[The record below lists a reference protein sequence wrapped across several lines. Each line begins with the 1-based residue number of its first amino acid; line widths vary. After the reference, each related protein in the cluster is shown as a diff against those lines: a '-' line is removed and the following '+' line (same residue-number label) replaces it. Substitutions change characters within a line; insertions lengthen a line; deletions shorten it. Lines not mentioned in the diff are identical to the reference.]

1 MINLYKNTNSE
12 IFVTP
17 LENTDNDYSIFYFKF
32 TNRLTQDVVQCWL
45 VNLSLSKRYQ
55 QFEILVND
63 FFEGMNEGFWTY
75 EIKGAEDYDVV
86 PTTDI
91 LETGFMKLLPSENFT
106 PEYYNEQTNN
116 FKTYNG

>member
-1 MINLYKNTNSE
+1 
-12 IFVTP
+12 
-17 LENTDNDYSIFYFKF
+17 
-32 TNRLTQDVVQCWL
+32 
-45 VNLSLSKRYQ
+45 
-55 QFEILVND
+55 
-63 FFEGMNEGFWTY
+63 MNEGFWTY

-86 PTTDI
+86 PTTDV